1 MCKCENAWRMCE
13 CENVRMIKSFCNCAY
28 KGDNL
33 HICTFSHLHIL
44 TFTKQLHILTFTKQ
58 LHISI
63 AKVFQHRTQRVHHV
77 CLLVVAAY
85 SCGRGRLD
93 KPQGWQGH

>member
-33 HICTFSHLHIL
+33 HIL
-44 TFTKQLHILTFTKQ
+44 TFAHSHILTFTKQ

>member
-44 TFTKQLHILTFTKQ
+44 TFAHSHICTLTKH
-58 LHISI
+58 LHISK
-63 AKVFQHRTQRVHHV
+63 AKVLQHKIQRVHRV
-77 CLLVVAAY
+77 YPLVVAAY

-93 KPQGWQGH
+93 KPQGWQVH

>member
-13 CENVRMIKSFCNCAY
+13 CENMRMIKSFCNCAY

-33 HICTFSHLHIL
+33 HICTFSH
-44 TFTKQLHILTFTKQ
+44 LHILTFTKQ

-93 KPQGWQGH
+93 KPQGWQDH